1 LRRVELTVNNLR
13 IKTKE
18 LDEDLA
24 EYIENSLKDGG
35 MSLRADNPAEKLFV
49 AYLKLANRCHNLN
62 SEIENLSNSLEELE
76 K

>member
-1 LRRVELTVNNLR
+1 MRRVELTVNNLR

>member
-1 LRRVELTVNNLR
+1 MELTVNNLR